1 MKQGFSCIEHGLYKG
16 SDKKGLKLWPNSS
29 RTKEG
34 ASLTDDIATEAFKLS
49 KKSLPNALDMLV
61 EKVPLKCLN
70 GLRGFRG
77 NLEIYSDQHKIEEL
91 RRIARVK
98 TYCWPDSFPDI
109 TPALGKTSFALSLP
123 GIPNYYRGVWS
134 IIYWDNDASYMIFD
148 DIPWRSFDKKGY
160 PSKKDLLTG
169 QLEVCVNAKYSS
181 NKKIV
186 VNKPAIVL
194 LNHAD
199 AQPLLNPRTKEERA
213 DLEFWEERA
222 IIRVLEPDEYFYKPK
237 PRTPSPENK
246 IYTVDGIPLFD
257 EFRRAWRETQQQS
270 TVPPAPPPPTTTS
283 ILMEPPPAP
292 EPELEPEP
300 TPEPEPEPTSPIP
313 EPEPVPTTPEKRL
326 RTSRVLSVAYR
337 YKRPKKSYF
346 S

>member
-1 MKQGFSCIEHGLYKG
+1 
-16 SDKKGLKLWPNSS
+16 
-29 RTKEG
+29 
-34 ASLTDDIATEAFKLS
+34 
-49 KKSLPNALDMLV
+49 
-61 EKVPLKCLN
+61 
-70 GLRGFRG
+70 
-77 NLEIYSDQHKIEEL
+77 
-91 RRIARVK
+91 
-98 TYCWPDSFPDI
+98 
-109 TPALGKTSFALSLP
+109 
-123 GIPNYYRGVWS
+123 
-134 IIYWDNDASYMIFD
+134 
-148 DIPWRSFDKKGY
+148 

-313 EPEPVPTTPEKRL
+313 EPEPVPT
-326 RTSRVLSVAYR
+326 
-337 YKRPKKSYF
+337 
-346 S
+346 